1 MNKELAKKIKEGQKA
16 LKKQQ
21 KELQDLE
28 NEAKLET
35 ASIKIKNLLKRKK
48 FDEAIKVIEEL
59 KKISKD

>member
-59 KKISKD
+59 KK